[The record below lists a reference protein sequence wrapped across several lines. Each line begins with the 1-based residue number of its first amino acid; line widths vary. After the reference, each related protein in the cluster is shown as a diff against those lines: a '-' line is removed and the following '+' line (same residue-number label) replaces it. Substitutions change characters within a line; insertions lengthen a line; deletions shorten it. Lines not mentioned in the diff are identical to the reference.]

1 MGKSQ
6 GRKTFRPY
14 NICLNYGCII
24 FIQIVITDTRL
35 GIITNSSTI
44 MDLFDN
50 AEGECCVVYNAL
62 TESKFNIN
70 LRGVV
75 CGTTADAGMD
85 IVSSDVQND
94 ILTQDATSDVRD
106 AGFDIA
112 EIRDYDIFDT
122 SDVTDIADALSDDI
136 YSDEGL
142 DSVDSDTIREDIR
155 DSNTGDIEVSDTE
168 LEDNARSDD
177 IVKVSDI
184 RSDQSEESSG
194 CSCSVVE

>member
-1 MGKSQ
+1 MPKSQ
-6 GRKTFRPY
+6 GRKNFRPY
-14 NICLNYGCII
+14 NICLNDGCII

-50 AEGECCVVYNAL
+50 AEGECCMMYNAL

-70 LRGVV
+70 LRGAVYS
-75 CGTTADAGMD
+75 TPADAGMD
-85 IVSSDVQND
+85 IVSSDVQNV
-94 ILTQDATSDVRD
+94 ILNQDATPDVRD

-112 EIRDYDIFDT
+112 DAI
-122 SDVTDIADALSDDI
+122 SDNI

-142 DSVDSDTIREDIR
+142 DSVDSDTIREDIW

-177 IVKVSDI
+177 IVRVSDS

>member
-1 MGKSQ
+1 M
-6 GRKTFRPY
+6 R
-14 NICLNYGCII
+14 
-24 FIQIVITDTRL
+24 
-35 GIITNSSTI
+35 
-44 MDLFDN
+44 
-50 AEGECCVVYNAL
+50 
-62 TESKFNIN
+62 
-70 LRGVV
+70 
-75 CGTTADAGMD
+75 TTADAGMD

-94 ILTQDATSDVRD
+94 ILTQDATFDVRD

-112 EIRDYDIFDT
+112 
-122 SDVTDIADALSDDI
+122 DAISDDI

-142 DSVDSDTIREDIR
+142 DSVDSDTIREGIR

-168 LEDNARSDD
+168 LEDNARTDD

>member
-1 MGKSQ
+1 
-6 GRKTFRPY
+6 
-14 NICLNYGCII
+14 
-24 FIQIVITDTRL
+24 
-35 GIITNSSTI
+35 
-44 MDLFDN
+44 MDLFNN
-50 AEGECCVVYNAL
+50 AEGECCLVYNAL

-94 ILTQDATSDVRD
+94 ILTRDATSDVRD

-112 EIRDYDIFDT
+112 
-122 SDVTDIADALSDDI
+122 DAISDDI

-142 DSVDSDTIREDIR
+142 DSVDSDTIREGIR

-168 LEDNARSDD
+168 LEDNARTDD

>member
-1 MGKSQ
+1 
-6 GRKTFRPY
+6 
-14 NICLNYGCII
+14 
-24 FIQIVITDTRL
+24 
-35 GIITNSSTI
+35 
-44 MDLFDN
+44 
-50 AEGECCVVYNAL
+50 
-62 TESKFNIN
+62 
-70 LRGVV
+70 
-75 CGTTADAGMD
+75 MD

-106 AGFDIA
+106 VGFDIA
-112 EIRDYDIFDT
+112 EIRDYDILDT
-122 SDVTDIADALSDDI
+122 SDVTDIADALSNDI

-177 IVKVSDI
+177 IAKISDI
-184 RSDQSEESSG
+184 RSDQSGKSSG